1 MEDTITMKKKWYRKF
16 LYRWYK
22 TRFHISKFFYILRGR
37 TNKKEDD
44 EYFRGP
50 ELINDIMRAAE
61 KGALAQDKVM
71 KEAGMQWP
79 SEIEKQK
86 KITRSAPLG
95 RA

>member
-1 MEDTITMKKKWYRKF
+1 MKDNSIKRFLPKWYKRH
-16 LYRWYK
+16 YY
-22 TRFHISKFFYILRGR
+22 ISKFFYILRGR

-71 KEAGMQWP
+71 KEAGMEWP

-86 KITRSAPLG
+86 KITRNAPLG

>member
-1 MEDTITMKKKWYRKF
+1 MEDTITMKKKWYKKF
-16 LYRWYK
+16 LPRPY
-22 TRFHISKFFYILRGR
+22 TTLFHMSKFFYILKGKI
-37 TNKKEDD
+37 NKKEDD
-44 EYFRGP
+44 KYFRGP

-71 KEAGMQWP
+71 KEAGMEWP